1 MEDMATWLLILIGL
15 AIPRVTVTLRD
26 TVTLRERIY
35 DVSVI
40 YRILL
45 FIICCI
51 WG

>member
-1 MEDMATWLLILIGL
+1 MATWLLVMIGL
-15 AIPRVTVTLRD
+15 AIPRVTI
-26 TVTLRERIY
+26 TLREHTY

-51 WG
+51 WGGESK

>member
-1 MEDMATWLLILIGL
+1 MATWLLVLVGL
-15 AIPRVTVTLRD
+15 AIPRVTVTLDGR
-26 TVTLRERIY
+26 TY

>member
-1 MEDMATWLLILIGL
+1 MATWLLILIGL
-15 AIPRVTVTLRD
+15 AIPRVTITSRGH
-26 TVTLRERIY
+26 TYE
-35 DVSVI
+35 VSTI

>member
-1 MEDMATWLLILIGL
+1 MATWLLVLIGL
-15 AIPRVTVTLRD
+15 AIPRVTI
-26 TVTLRERIY
+26 TLRERTY

>member
-1 MEDMATWLLILIGL
+1 MATWLLVLIGL
-15 AIPRVTVTLRD
+15 AIPQVTIIRGENT
-26 TVTLRERIY
+26 Y
-35 DVSVI
+35 DISSI

>member
-1 MEDMATWLLILIGL
+1 MATWLLILIGL
-15 AIPRVTVTLRD
+15 AIPRVTVTLR
-26 TVTLRERIY
+26 ERIY
-35 DVSVI
+35 DISTI

>member
-1 MEDMATWLLILIGL
+1 MATWLLVLIGL
-15 AIPRVTVTLRD
+15 AIPRVTITR
-26 TVTLRERIY
+26 RENIY
-35 DVSVI
+35 DVSTI